1 MHSSLSCEEKHQDEQ
16 IDRSLDLVSIDRSFQ
31 GHSSHPYYHS
41 IQCKNSIASL
51 RNYLGGGDRRRR
63 SAVALVGVG
72 VGVGSWRRRE
82 AKKTAHNKQVFGYSD
97 KTDPYEVRKAPT
109 FGGKTY
115 KGTRLVHRRR
125 RRRRLVAGTSS
136 GKMVS
141 SVCVRNSEVRVV
153 EFVCDVLLLMRLQ
166 KIPRLPKKKSGKRLD
181 AGGDDDGGDR
191 VGVVGEEVKV
201 QKEAPSL
208 VLVACHCY
216 IATVA

>member
-1 MHSSLSCEEKHQDEQ
+1 M
-16 IDRSLDLVSIDRSFQ
+16 
-31 GHSSHPYYHS
+31 
-41 IQCKNSIASL
+41 
-51 RNYLGGGDRRRR
+51 
-63 SAVALVGVG
+63 ALVGVG

-82 AKKTAHNKQVFGYSD
+82 AKKTAYNKQVFGYSVIRVFGYSD

-115 KGTRLVHRRR
+115 KGTPPLLHRRR
-125 RRRRLVAGTSS
+125 RCRRLVAGTGS

-141 SVCVRNSEVRVV
+141 SVCVRNTELRVV

-166 KIPRLPKKKSGKRLD
+166 KIPRLPRKKSGKRPD

-201 QKEAPSL
+201 QKEAPSF
-208 VLVACHCY
+208 VLFSCHCH
-216 IATVA
+216 IAMVA